1 MGWLEV
7 RAALRRLGVVGDDG
21 VHGAKFFCT
30 GASGYLALKATR
42 FFNSDVDM
50 FFVLLLAALARPC
63 LCSLVSDNAWFLNES
78 THARVSLHC
87 VGFRDLAVASFLG
100 ANCVRYA
107 SDEHEQWASRIGNIT
122 SSGLVPVLAYEGAT
136 QTREW
141 VETLE
146 NLTSAHRFALVD
158 IGAPT
163 EPNTWGHSTDFF
175 RDWMAAATT
184 VCFRLHRIDPAVM
197 ISVGAFCGLDL
208 RRMMRNVGPGD
219 AFERGKLAYSV
230 RLVPSMFWWDGDWVY
245 ALSLASM
252 VLSFGLAVAGC
263 SLYEVRYAA
272 YGALGNSRKHE
283 FRLAVAASMLFH
295 VAVIFGTTLLLVAM
309 SGCRSVA
316 DDVSWV
322 LVLAACCTV
331 LSSAYINYVD
341 CGSRA
346 FCAMCCFWA
355 SLYFLLVGAFA
366 MYLLTPAS
374 YQGFLDLM
382 ALEGRPVPVWAARLD
397 VRDPD
402 APSFWAAW
410 QYVGRRYDLDYA
422 WGNLDGSVLPR
433 LWANT
438 MT

>member
-1 MGWLEV
+1 MLV
-7 RAALRRLGVVGDDG
+7 
-21 VHGAKFFCT
+21 
-30 GASGYLALKATR
+30 
-42 FFNSDVDM
+42 
-50 FFVLLLAALARPC
+50 VLLLAALALPC
-63 LCSLVSDNAWFLNES
+63 RASLVSAGAWFLNES

-107 SDEHEQWASRIGNIT
+107 SDQHGQWAPHIANIS

-175 RDWMAAATT
+175 KDWMAAATT
-184 VCFRLHRIDPAVM
+184 VCFRLHRINPDVM

-208 RRMMRNVGPGD
+208 RRMRYNVGPGD

-230 RLVPSMFWWDGDWVY
+230 RLSPSMFWWDGDWVY

-272 YGALGNSRKHE
+272 YGALGNYRKHE
-283 FRLAVAASMLFH
+283 FRVAMAASMLFH
-295 VAVIFGTTLLLVAM
+295 VAVIFGTVMLIVAM
-309 SGCRSVA
+309 SSCRTVG
-316 DDVSWV
+316 DDVSWL

-331 LSSAYINYVD
+331 VSSAYINYVD
-341 CGSRA
+341 FGSRTFA
-346 FCAMCCFWA
+346 ALCCFWA
-355 SLYFLLVGAFA
+355 SLYFLLVAAFTL
-366 MYLLTPAS
+366 YLMMPAS
-374 YQGFLDLM
+374 FEAFLDLM
-382 ALEGRPVPVWAARLD
+382 TLEGRPVPVWASKIQVDNPNALWFTSVWD
-397 VRDPD
+397 
-402 APSFWAAW
+402 F
-410 QYVGRRYDLDYA
+410 VGSKYGLDYA
-422 WGNLDGSVLPR
+422 WGDLDRAVVPG
-433 LWANT
+433 LWALT
-438 MT
+438 KE